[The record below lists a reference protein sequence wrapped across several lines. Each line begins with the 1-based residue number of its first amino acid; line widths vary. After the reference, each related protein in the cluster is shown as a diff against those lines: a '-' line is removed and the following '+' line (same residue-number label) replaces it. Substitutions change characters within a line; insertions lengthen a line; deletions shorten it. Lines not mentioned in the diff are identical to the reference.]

1 MDMKEKKRDSER
13 TMKAILERSTEEF
26 AVLGFEGARMD
37 SIAEAAGVNKA
48 TIYYHVGGKD
58 ALYEMV
64 IVQLLGGLVDEVI
77 DAVKQE
83 PDPVSQLR
91 VYVQSVVGQITER
104 SGVARVL
111 LREFLSGG
119 KHLPP
124 AIAGDFERLVGLLEG
139 VLTRGNQAGI
149 FVKAIPFAVHF
160 MVVGASM
167 MYAVTAPAR
176 EHVPAMTDLARR
188 VGIPDALEI
197 AGEIEQRILRSVLK
211 TNLDGGVE

>member
-13 TMKAILERSTEEF
+13 TIKAILERATEEF

-64 IVQLLGGLVDEVI
+64 IVQLLGGLVDELI
-77 DAVKQE
+77 DAVQQE
-83 PDPVSQLR
+83 HDPVSQLR
-91 VYVQSVVGQITER
+91 VYVRSVVSNITER
-104 SGVARVL
+104 SCVGKVL
-111 LREFLSGG
+111 LREFLSEG

-124 AIAGDFERLVGLLEG
+124 AIAKDMERLLGLLEG
-139 VLTRGNQAGI
+139 ILTRGYQAGV

-167 MYAVTAPAR
+167 LYKVTAPAR
-176 EHVPAMTDLARR
+176 EHVPIMIELARKLG
-188 VGIPDALEI
+188 VPDTREISNELE
-197 AGEIEQRILRSVLK
+197 ERILRSILT
-211 TNLDGGVE
+211 TNSDGGLE